1 MLSNKQ
7 EVFAA
12 FVDFRKAFDLI
23 NKQLL
28 LTKLI
33 QYDVTGKMYF
43 AIKSMLMTNKSCVK
57 VINLFTE
64 YFYVENGVRQ
74 VDSISST
81 LFAIY
86 INDLVT
92 EINVH
97 KLGIDIDGYN
107 LAVLLYAEDLVLF
120 TVSEK
125 KLQNL
130 IDIVYDW
137 TLKWRISIN
146 KQKSNIVHSR
156 HNLNRQ
162 TEFTFK
168 LEQDKINIVKS

>member
-1 MLSNKQ
+1 MLSRKQ
-7 EVFAA
+7 DVFAA

-33 QYDVTGKMYF
+33 QYNIAGKMYF

-57 VINLFTE
+57 VNNLFTE

-74 VDSISST
+74 GDSISST

-92 EINVH
+92 EINWH

-107 LAVLLYAEDLVLF
+107 LAVLLYADDLVLF

-125 KLQNL
+125 KLQKL
-130 IDIVYDW
+130 IDILYDW
-137 TLKWRISIN
+137 TLTWRISIN
-146 KQKSNIVHSR
+146 KQKSNIVHFR
-156 HNLNRQ
+156 HNLKRQ

-168 LEQDKINIVKS
+168 LG

>member
-1 MLSNKQ
+1 MLSRKQ
-7 EVFAA
+7 DVFAA

-33 QYDVTGKMYF
+33 QYDITGKMYF

-57 VINLFTE
+57 VNNLFTE

-74 VDSISST
+74 GDSISST

-92 EINVH
+92 EIN
-97 KLGIDIDGYN
+97 
-107 LAVLLYAEDLVLF
+107 
-120 TVSEK
+120 
-125 KLQNL
+125 
-130 IDIVYDW
+130 W
-137 TLKWRISIN
+137 
-146 KQKSNIVHSR
+146 
-156 HNLNRQ
+156 HN
-162 TEFTFK
+162 
-168 LEQDKINIVKS
+168 